1 MTHILLFLLHYH
13 CARKGEFSC
22 YFHSRLQNSFENIF
36 LMASEIKCLSKKE
49 GYFPKA
55 HLAKVPILL
64 FSNLYCIIIPA
75 SNKLKEVFLSIFRQ
89 GCS

>member
-1 MTHILLFLLHYH
+1 
-13 CARKGEFSC
+13 
-22 YFHSRLQNSFENIF
+22 
-36 LMASEIKCLSKKE
+36 MASEIKCLSKKE